1 MLTREFDEK
10 GTNISGGEAQ
20 KIAIARVFAR
30 PYDII
35 LSLIH
40 I

>member
-1 MLTREFDEK
+1 MPRGLNTPLYSNYDASGVE
-10 GTNISGGEAQ
+10 ISGGEAQ
-20 KIAIARVFAR
+20 KIALARA
-30 PYDII
+30 